1 MTQRDL
7 RTVVLD
13 VLGEIAP
20 EADLES
26 IDPETDFV
34 DQLEIDSMD
43 QLNLMIGLHDALGI
57 DIPEADYHAL
67 SSLRGSIEYLER
79 RLGDSAS

>member
-1 MTQRDL
+1 MKQEDL
-7 RTVVLD
+7 RAVVLN

-20 EADLES
+20 EADLEN

-43 QLNLMIGLHDALGI
+43 QLNLMIGLHDILGI
-57 DIPEADYHAL
+57 DIPETDYRAL
-67 SSLRGSIEYLER
+67 SSLRLSIEYLER
-79 RLGDSAS
+79 RLENPT